1 MHVAYCMITG
11 LTQDLLCSTPQS
23 QTRIQKGPC
32 RAATL
37 LVGVGRGVWGGAL
50 ALIPK
55 PVEAPA
61 PSVPGQ
67 GDTAVVKRLRG

>member
-23 QTRIQKGPC
+23 QTGIREGPC

-37 LVGVGRGVWGGAL
+37 HVGVGRGVWGGL
-50 ALIPK
+50 LPSF
-55 PVEAPA
+55 PQLVEAPA
-61 PSVPGQ
+61 PSVAWAG
-67 GDTAVVKRLRG
+67 

>member
-37 LVGVGRGVWGGAL
+37 LVGVGRGVWGGL
-50 ALIPK
+50 L
-55 PVEAPA
+55 
-61 PSVPGQ
+61 PSFPS
-67 GDTAVVKRLRG
+67 L